1 MSTVYRCAACLFVVW
16 IAACGRQAPPEPVSP
31 IDTAARAQGP
41 PAAGREVELVAYRD
55 DFGLVNERRAV
66 SLPDDGALVLDEVS
80 RELDPDSL
88 LVRFDGEQAPA
99 LLSCAWNP
107 GIVTRTLGLREHVGR
122 PVEVVRY
129 DRDQHEVGRDTG
141 RLAAVEADGTPVV
154 ELDGKLVLDPP
165 GTVVLSGSSAGGAGD
180 VTVQAD
186 RGGQAVL
193 DLSYLT
199 RGLSWS
205 PTYTAI
211 MADQESDRVRLM
223 LDGMVTNRTGAE
235 FPRAGL
241 VLMVGHPSRAAR
253 SAMNRYAGAARAALP
268 SPLARNEA
276 YRVDLE
282 ERELDQFAVAGGAT
296 TLQSLNSLA
305 VEGVHYGYRVP
316 NRATFAPGR
325 MTRVPVLDCPEVVA
339 KLDFSVDGGPLS
351 KQVGKGKR
359 RLPVA
364 LGLAIQNSQAGGLG
378 IPLPGGALRLYAT
391 NDRDALRYLG
401 ADTLGD
407 LAVDDWM
414 RLTVADAFGL
424 TADVEIVDN
433 QPLGGGKQRVTVS
446 VRLGNQR
453 GVATPVRYV
462 QRLAGASHAMHE
474 SSHSYAKLP
483 DGRLE
488 WRVEVPAGG
497 EATLRFAVDLR

>member
-1 MSTVYRCAACLFVVW
+1 MFTIRRCAAGLLVVW
-16 IAACGRQAPPEPVSP
+16 VAACGREAPPAQANP
-31 IDTAARAQGP
+31 DMTAGRAQGP

-55 DFGLVNERRAV
+55 DFGLVNERRAIY
-66 SLPDDGALVLDEVS
+66 LPDDGPLALAEIS
-80 RELDPDSL
+80 RELDPESL
-88 LVRFDGEQAPA
+88 LVRFDGQNAPA

-107 GIVTRTLGLREHVGR
+107 GIVSRTLGLREHVGR

-129 DRDQHEVGRDTG
+129 DRDQHEVGRDAG

-186 RGGQAVL
+186 RGGEAEL
-193 DLSYLT
+193 ELSYLT

-205 PTYTAI
+205 PSYTAV
-211 MADQESDRVRLM
+211 MTDAESDRVRLM
-223 LDGMVTNRTGAE
+223 LDGLVTNRTGAE
-235 FPRAGL
+235 YPRAGL
-241 VLMVGHPSRAAR
+241 VLMVGNPSRAAR
-253 SAMNRYAGAARAALP
+253 SAMNRYREYEWAA
-268 SPLARNEA
+268 SPPGLARSDA
-276 YRVDLE
+276 YRVAVE
-282 ERELDQFAVAGGAT
+282 ERALDQFAVAGGAT
-296 TLQSLNSLA
+296 TLQSMNRLA

-325 MTRVPVLDCPEVVA
+325 VTRVPVLDCPEVVA

-364 LGLAIQNSQAGGLG
+364 LGLAMQNSRAGGLG

-391 NDRDALRYLG
+391 NDRGALRYLG

-424 TADVEIVDN
+424 TADVEIAGN
-433 QPLGGGKQRVTVS
+433 QPLGNGKQRVTVS

-462 QRLAGASHAMHE
+462 QRLAGASHAVHE

-488 WRVEVPAGG
+488 WRLEVPAGG